1 MSVVSTIG
9 GAAPRLPTALNAL
22 DAHAASTQFLTF
34 MLGADM
40 FAIGILAV
48 KEIIGYQGVTEVPQM
63 PACISGVINL
73 RGAAVPVLD
82 LARRLERAPS
92 ALSKRSCIIVVEAG
106 GEGGTLVIG
115 ILVDAVNAVLDI
127 AASDIEP
134 PPSFGARVRPDLL
147 QGIAKVAGR
156 FVLLLDMAHVVSL
169 DEVAALAR
177 AAPELAEQPC

>member
-1 MSVVSTIG
+1 MSVLSTIG
-9 GAAPRLPTALNAL
+9 GAAPRPPAAPDMG
-22 DAHAASTQFLTF
+22 DAHAGSAQLLTF

-48 KEIIGYQGVTEVPQM
+48 KEIIEYQGVTDVPQM

-106 GEGGTLVIG
+106 GAGGTLVIG

-147 QGIAKVAGR
+147 QGIAKVGGR

-169 DEVAALAR
+169 DQIAALAL
-177 AAPELAEQPC
+177 AAPELTDQPS

>member
-9 GAAPRLPTALNAL
+9 GAAPRPPAAPDMG
-22 DAHAASTQFLTF
+22 DAHAGSAQLLTF

-48 KEIIGYQGVTEVPQM
+48 KEIIEYQGVTDVPQM

-106 GEGGTLVIG
+106 GAGGTLVIG

-134 PPSFGARVRPDLL
+134 PPSFGARVRP
-147 QGIAKVAGR
+147 GRTAARRPMSAGVA
-156 FVLLLDMAHVVSL
+156 LMAPASINNWRYQSVP
-169 DEVAALAR
+169 R
-177 AAPELAEQPC
+177 AGLHA